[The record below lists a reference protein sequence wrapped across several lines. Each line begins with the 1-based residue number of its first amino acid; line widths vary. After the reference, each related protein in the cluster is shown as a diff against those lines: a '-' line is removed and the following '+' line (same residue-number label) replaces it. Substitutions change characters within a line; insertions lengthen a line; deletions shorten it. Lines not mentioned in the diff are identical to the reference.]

1 MKKIDGMNEV
11 KENAEI
17 FNKVQNEESVE
28 MIFDEENTVEKI
40 KEDKEEINKKKEI
53 WTKYDSA
60 QVVILFAMNTCM
72 VIIHSYFK
80 MLWISELTMIIGL
93 VVCIVFWMTLF
104 NFVEGRRKEVLKE
117 MRNCGY
123 ED

>member
-1 MKKIDGMNEV
+1 MNEV

-17 FNKVQNEESVE
+17 F
-28 MIFDEENTVEKI
+28 DEENTVEEI
-40 KEDKEEINKKKEI
+40 KVDKEEINKKKET

-60 QVVILFAMNTCM
+60 QVVILFAMNACM

-80 MLWISELTMIIGL
+80 MFWINEATLIIGL
-93 VVCIVFWMTLF
+93 AVCIIFWMTLF
-104 NFVEGRRKEVLKE
+104 NFVEGRRKEVLEE
-117 MRNCGY
+117 MRNSGY

>member
-1 MKKIDGMNEV
+1 MNEV

-17 FNKVQNEESVE
+17 F
-28 MIFDEENTVEKI
+28 DEENTVEEI
-40 KEDKEEINKKKEI
+40 KVDKEEINKKKET